1 MLQIPSFALHR
12 KHIMQ
17 YNTAIEYKLPI
28 SPTLN
33 KVSGHSGDI
42 NPYTTPATP
51 EVAKK
56 INIGH
61 LHKITKN

>member
-1 MLQIPSFALHR
+1 M
-12 KHIMQ
+12 
-17 YNTAIEYKLPI
+17 

-56 INIGH
+56 IRIGH
-61 LHKITKN
+61 LNRFISVIDFNFYI